1 MGFQGAD
8 GLQQNGA
15 GFGDGGLVA
24 QLGGHDERHFAGVY
38 RVIAAVQ
45 QGGFQANHGVPG
57 QNAVLGCLTHALF
70 HSGEEVLRHAAAEH
84 VFGKLNVLT
93 RNGLELDPH
102 IAKLAV
108 AAGLLLVAAL
118 GLAALADGFAVGYA
132 RNFQRDLNAKLVLQL
147 GNGNFQVLGT
157 QAADDLLLGFGVNG
171 KGNGR
176 IFFDQAG
183 QRAGNLA
190 LIALFGNP
198 DSHAVAGNGVAGGG
212 QGDNTG
218 RIA

>member
-57 QNAVLGCLTHALF
+57 QNAVLGCLTHTLF

-190 LIALFGNP
+190 LIALFGNLT
-198 DSHAVAGNGVAGGG
+198 AM
-212 QGDNTG
+212 
-218 RIA
+218 R

>member
-1 MGFQGAD
+1 M
-8 GLQQNGA
+8 
-15 GFGDGGLVA
+15 
-24 QLGGHDERHFAGVY
+24 
-38 RVIAAVQ
+38 IAAVQ

-57 QNAVLGCLTHALF
+57 QNAMLGCLTHTLF

-118 GLAALADGFAVGYA
+118 GLAALADGFAVGHA
-132 RNFQRDLNAKLVLQL
+132 RNFKRDLNAKLVLQL
-147 GNGNFQVLGT
+147 GNGNFQVLGA

>member
-1 MGFQGAD
+1 M
-8 GLQQNGA
+8 
-15 GFGDGGLVA
+15 
-24 QLGGHDERHFAGVY
+24 
-38 RVIAAVQ
+38 
-45 QGGFQANHGVPG
+45 
-57 QNAVLGCLTHALF
+57 
-70 HSGEEVLRHAAAEH
+70 
-84 VFGKLNVLT
+84 
-93 RNGLELDPH
+93 
-102 IAKLAV
+102 
-108 AAGLLLVAAL
+108 AAL

-147 GNGNFQVLGT
+147 GNGNFQVLGA

-190 LIALFGNP
+190 LIALFGNL

>member
-1 MGFQGAD
+1 M
-8 GLQQNGA
+8 
-15 GFGDGGLVA
+15 
-24 QLGGHDERHFAGVY
+24 
-38 RVIAAVQ
+38 IAAVQ

-57 QNAVLGCLTHALF
+57 QNAVLGCLTHTLF
-70 HSGEEVLRHAAAEH
+70 HSREEVLRHAAAEH

-147 GNGNFQVLGT
+147 GNGIFQVLGA

-198 DSHAVAGNGVAGGG
+198 DSHAVAGNGIAGGG

>member
-1 MGFQGAD
+1 MKKFI
-8 GLQQNGA
+8 L
-15 GFGDGGLVA
+15 LILTLTV
-24 QLGGHDERHFAGVY
+24 
-38 RVIAAVQ
+38 
-45 QGGFQANHGVPG
+45 
-57 QNAVLGCLTHALF
+57 CL
-70 HSGEEVLRHAAAEH
+70 
-84 VFGKLNVLT
+84 
-93 RNGLELDPH
+93 
-102 IAKLAV
+102 
-108 AAGLLLVAAL
+108 
-118 GLAALADGFAVGYA
+118 DGFAVGYA

-198 DSHAVAGNGVAGGG
+198 ARPQLPRCLLPHGC
-212 QGDNTG
+212 QGCQKG
-218 RIA
+218 R

>member
-1 MGFQGAD
+1 MLGA
-8 GLQQNGA
+8 
-15 GFGDGGLVA
+15 
-24 QLGGHDERHFAGVY
+24 
-38 RVIAAVQ
+38 
-45 QGGFQANHGVPG
+45 
-57 QNAVLGCLTHALF
+57 
-70 HSGEEVLRHAAAEH
+70 
-84 VFGKLNVLT
+84 
-93 RNGLELDPH
+93 
-102 IAKLAV
+102 
-108 AAGLLLVAAL
+108 
-118 GLAALADGFAVGYA
+118 
-132 RNFQRDLNAKLVLQL
+132 
-147 GNGNFQVLGT
+147 

-198 DSHAVAGNGVAGGG
+198 DSHAVAGNGIAGGG